1 MKKFIALLTAAA
13 MILTLSSCSGETSEA
28 TTTPAATTPAD
39 TAAPEETTPEE
50 TDASEETTPE
60 ETDALEETTPE
71 ETDAPAESGDPME
84 ILKANAPIYA
94 NYLEDQTNLPIRIG
108 FAYEADLYGT
118 GVASAVTMETIIK
131 SPEEMALLTST
142 DGVEQHV
149 IITADKYYMISPAE
163 KTALY
168 MDIDDTTRAS
178 LTETMTAG
186 LSNTVQFDAAN
197 ATYETGTEEYNGT
210 EYLFE
215 KISAP
220 EMDAIV
226 YADPATKEIKYLI
239 SGGTALEV
247 TVFTHDVD
255 ESIFEVPSDYT
266 LVSMADAMNAQ

>member
-1 MKKFIALLTAAA
+1 MKKFIAYLAAAA

-39 TAAPEETTPEE
+39 TTAPEETTPEE
-50 TDASEETTPE
+50 TGAPEETTP
-60 ETDALEETTPE
+60 EETTPE

-186 LSNTVQFDAAN
+186 LSNAVQFDAAN

-266 LVSMADAMNAQ
+266 LVSMEDAMNAQ